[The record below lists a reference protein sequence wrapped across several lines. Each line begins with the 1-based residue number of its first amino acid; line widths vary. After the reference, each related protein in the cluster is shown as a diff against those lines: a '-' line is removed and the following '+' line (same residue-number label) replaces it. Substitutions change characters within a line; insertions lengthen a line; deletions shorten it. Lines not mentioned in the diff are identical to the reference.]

1 MTATAT
7 ATATAAAV
15 PDAATVAS
23 ASASHLSSVA
33 VSAPRWSSE
42 GSGVLLPFFQLAMRA
57 VNRQYAF
64 RIAVVLH
71 VLFVAILA
79 LLYLGPGQRP
89 SAEVLSFSLL
99 TLGIVEGAMMLGWRL
114 TQVPKSQSLEF
125 LLTSPVQPRRVFIA
139 EASVGVI
146 RLALLSLCGLPLFA
160 LMAAVGVVEPIDLPV
175 LVGLPFL
182 WSLVAGFGVTVWAYE
197 SLRIRRYFEI
207 IGIVGVLCYLA
218 VGVLAGDKLLLW
230 LQQLPRDLARLLLD
244 LLAITYRYNPFMA
257 LSYWLSSPDPPER
270 LFQRIGWVFAGSA
283 AFAGICAWRAS
294 YRLLGHFHDRHYRP
308 LSEVNDAG
316 RSVIGERPLSWW
328 AVRRVMEYSGQ
339 VNIWLAGGASL
350 GYSAYILFK
359 DSWPPWL
366 GTSSFQLFEDW
377 GGLGA
382 LATGM
387 VVLAA
392 VPAAFQY
399 GLWDSSIQDRCRRLE
414 LLLLSE
420 LDAYDYWH
428 AALAA
433 AWRRGR
439 GYVYVA
445 AILWTAALL
454 SDRATPLQVLA
465 SATAGVLLW
474 SLYFT
479 IGFRSFST
487 GMQAN
492 GLGSLLTMGVPML
505 VVLLHN
511 RELVTL
517 AGWLPPGAVYNPL
530 AMPLSPWWVVGP
542 ILMGVAT
549 LWLARSGLRH
559 CDRELRLWYDRN
571 HGKKGL
577 S

>member
-1 MTATAT
+1 
-7 ATATAAAV
+7 
-15 PDAATVAS
+15 
-23 ASASHLSSVA
+23 
-33 VSAPRWSSE
+33 
-42 GSGVLLPFFQLAMRA
+42 VLVPFFQLAMRA

-64 RIAVVLH
+64 RIAAMLH
-71 VLFVAILA
+71 VVIVAMLTIL
-79 LLYLGPGQRP
+79 YTGPGRRP

-99 TLGIVEGAMMLGWRL
+99 TLSIVEGAMMLGWRL
-114 TQVPKSQSLEF
+114 TQLPKSQALEF
-125 LLTSPVQPRRVFIA
+125 LLTSPVQPRRVFLA
-139 EASVGVI
+139 EASVGVV
-146 RLALLSLCGLPLFA
+146 RLMLLSLSGLPFFA
-160 LMAAVGVVEPIDLPV
+160 LLAAVGVIEPIDLPV
-175 LVGLPFL
+175 LVIFPFL

-197 SLRIRRYFEI
+197 SLRVRRFFELFSI
-207 IGIVGVLCYLA
+207 IGVLAYLA
-218 VGVLAGDKLLLW
+218 VGVLAGEKLLLW
-230 LQQLPRDLARLLLD
+230 LQQLPRDLARVLLD
-244 LLAITYRYNPFMA
+244 LLAISYRYNPFMA

-270 LFQRIGWVFAGSA
+270 LLQRIGWVSGGA
-283 AFAGICAWRAS
+283 AVIAALCAWRAAA
-294 YRLLGHFHDRHYRP
+294 RLVGHFHDRHFRP

-316 RSVIGERPLSWW
+316 RGQMGDRPLSWW

-339 VNIWLAGGASL
+339 VNIWLAGGAAL

-366 GTSSFQLFEDW
+366 GTSSFQLFEEW

-399 GLWDSSIQDRCRRLE
+399 GLWDASVQDRCRRLE

-420 LDAYDYWH
+420 LDATDYWH
-428 AALAA
+428 AALTA

-439 GYVYVA
+439 GYAYVA
-445 AILWTAALL
+445 VILWTAALL
-454 SDRATPLQVLA
+454 SGRATPMQVLA
-465 SATAGVLLW
+465 SITAGVLLW
-474 SLYFT
+474 TLYFA

-511 RELVTL
+511 RGWPTL

-530 AMPLSPWWVVGP
+530 AMPLEPWWVVGP
-542 ILMGVAT
+542 VLMGLAT
-549 LWLARSGLRH
+549 LWLTHTGLQH

-571 HGKKGL
+571 HDKKGL